1 MKKILLI
8 VIFALEFTSLK
19 ATQIKTDV
27 LVVGGSASGITA
39 AIQAARDGVDV
50 VVVEQTTWLGGML
63 TAAGVSCT
71 DGNHR
76 LPSGLW
82 GEFRERLYDYYGSPE
97 SVCTGWVS
105 NTLFEP
111 SVGNKIFND
120 MANEQNRLLHIH
132 GFHIVK
138 ALVEEG
144 SVKGAVF
151 VDEKGLDTL
160 TIRAKLC
167 VDASEL
173 GDMMAMSG
181 CNYFVG
187 QDPKS
192 RTHEKGAPEKA
203 TDIIQDLTYVAI
215 LKDYGKGADK
225 TIEKPDDYD
234 PSLFDCT
241 CNDVCSDPNDK
252 QFTCQRM
259 LEYGKL
265 PNGKFMINWPKRGN
279 DYYLNSLEMNFEQR
293 REAYVKAKNLT
304 LGWVYFIQT
313 KLGWKHLGLAD
324 DEFPT
329 KDKLALYPYY
339 RESRR
344 LDGVVQLR
352 NMDLV
357 DPYLTPNGDYYKTA
371 ISVGDYPLDLHHKKM
386 PVKIQYDIVPVP
398 SFSVPLGCLIPKKVK
413 GLIVAEKSISVSH
426 IVNGCTRLQPSVLGI
441 GQAAGAMAAICVKE
455 NVQPVNVD
463 IRKLQQVLLDSQCWL
478 MPFLDLKPGD
488 PYFQSV
494 QRIGL
499 SGVMRGEGIV
509 INWSNETWFYPEN
522 SVAASELQNALN
534 IVTGKENQ
542 PLSVEVIAKEKKR
555 VSRQHAALVIW
566 KALGSPRV
574 GNKSVNF
581 DDVKNRSSLQRA
593 LQFFESKGVYFSDS
607 QRFNPSEDLKRKDL
621 AMWLDKL
628 FDPFHNLEVRM
639 VPKKRI

>member
-1 MKKILLI
+1 MKRLLF
-8 VIFALEFTSLK
+8 VLLFALDMFSVK

-50 VVVEQTTWLGGML
+50 VVVEQTPWLGGML
-63 TAAGVSCT
+63 TSAGVSCT

-82 GEFRERLYDYYGSPE
+82 GEFRDRLYEYYGSPE
-97 SVCTGWVS
+97 AVSTGWVS

-111 SVGNKIFND
+111 SVGNRIFND
-120 MANEQNRLLHIH
+120 MVNEQKRLIHIH

-138 ALVEEG
+138 VLMEDD

-151 VDEKGLDTL
+151 VDQRGLDTL
-160 TIRAKLC
+160 TVQAKIC
-167 VDASEL
+167 IDASEL
-173 GDMMAMSG
+173 GDMMAMAG

-192 RTHEKGAPEKA
+192 MTHEKGAPEKA

-241 CNDVCSDPNDK
+241 CNDVCSNPKDK
-252 QFTCQRM
+252 QFTCQKM

-265 PNGKFMINWPKRGN
+265 PNGKYMINWPKKGN
-279 DYYLNSLEMNFEQR
+279 DCYLNSLEMSFKERQK
-293 REAYVKAKNLT
+293 AYVRAKNLT

-313 KLGWKHLGLAD
+313 RLGWKHLGLAD

-329 KDKLALYPYY
+329 SDKLALYPYH

-344 LDGVVQLR
+344 LDGVIQLR

-357 DPYLTPNGDYYKTA
+357 DPYVTPNGDYYKTA

-386 PVKIQYDIVPVP
+386 PVKIQYGTIPVP

-441 GQAAGAMAAICVKE
+441 GQAAGATAALCVKD
-455 NVQPVNVD
+455 NLRPVNVD

-494 QRIGL
+494 QRVGL

-509 INWSNETWFYPEN
+509 INWANETWFYPEN
-522 SVAASELQNALN
+522 TVAASELRNALN
-534 IVTGKENQ
+534 IVKGKENQ
-542 PLSVEVIAKEKKR
+542 PLSIDAIAGDKKR
-555 VSRQHAALVIW
+555 ISRQRAALAIW

-574 GNKSVNF
+574 VDKNFHFKDVNR
-581 DDVKNRSSLQRA
+581 RSSLYAA
-593 LQFFESKGVYFSDS
+593 LQFFVFKGVYFPDLQNFSPKV
-607 QRFNPSEDLKRKDL
+607 QLKRKDL

-628 FDPFHNLEVRM
+628 FDPFHNLEVNM
-639 VPKKRI
+639 VPEKRE